1 MSICHSPIQICN
13 ARHVPQASIP
23 KGLTRWHCLP
33 AWMALLGC
41 LSLEAVTAQT
51 APVAAAALTQRC
63 WAESSVWRTRPD
75 LREPTTVRVG
85 NLRDG
90 DTVPA
95 PFWLDFGVRGMGIIP
110 AGHAHAKAGH
120 HHVLLDTPL
129 PKSHLEK
136 IPFSD
141 KYRHFGKGQTGT
153 LLDLTPGRHTLRLL
167 FADHEHRPY
176 FVYSREISFTV
187 EGKRSD
193 PPPVIDSNN
202 YAPSC
207 ARWLAYD
214 MTQPRPAEP
223 HVYLRN
229 IHANDVLPPLS
240 VIGLGVVGYGVAP
253 ADTPVAGG
261 GHFELVASKAGEVLV
276 TQRLV
281 QGNTETL
288 LELAPGAYQLQVSF
302 VNADGKK
309 LLTAI
314 NLPVRVTGQP

>member
-1 MSICHSPIQICN
+1 MPIYHLNSPICN
-13 ARHVPQASIP
+13 AQPVPQASTQR
-23 KGLTRWHCLP
+23 GLSRRHLLP
-33 AWMALLGC
+33 AWMALLAC
-41 LSLEAVTAQT
+41 LSLVSVAAQT
-51 APVAAAALTQRC
+51 APTSAAALTQRC
-63 WAESSVWRTRPD
+63 WAESSVWRTRAD

-90 DTVPA
+90 DTVPS

-110 AGHAHAKAGH
+110 AGNAHAKAGH

-141 KYRHFGKGQTGT
+141 KYRHFGKGQTGA
-153 LLDLTPGRHTLRLL
+153 LLDLAPGKHTLRLL
-167 FADHEHRPY
+167 FADHDHRPY

-193 PPPVIDSNN
+193 PAPVIDSNN
-202 YAPSC
+202 YAPTC
-207 ARWLAYD
+207 ARWLAHN
-214 MTQPRPAEP
+214 MTQPHSAEP

-229 IHANDVLPPLS
+229 VHANDVLPALS
-240 VIGLGVVGYGVAP
+240 VIGFGVVGYGVAP
-253 ADTPVAGG
+253 ADTPVAGT
-261 GHFELVASKAGEVLV
+261 GHFELMASKAGEVFL

-281 QGNTETL
+281 KGNTETL
-288 LELAPGAYQLQVSF
+288 LELTPGSYQLQLSF
-302 VNADGKK
+302 VNAAGNK

-314 NLPVRVTGQP
+314 NLPVRVTAEP